1 MGEGPLRYY
10 LKIVLMVEN
19 GDFLLQELFHWVAER
34 DSATEIFVIG
44 ERNLAVDGCPT
55 PFSES
60 SYQLCGDFVSCRRK
74 QNPLEIVGQA
84 EIGYQPLFE
93 VKA

>member
-19 GDFLLQELFHWVAER
+19 GDFLLQELFHWVAKR
-34 DSATEIFVIG
+34 DPATEIFVIG

-60 SYQLCGDFVSCRRK
+60 SYQLCGDFVSRRRK
-74 QNPLEIVGQA
+74 QNPLEIEGQA